1 MNPSLHPSLLLLHG
15 GSFSWTTFSL
25 HPSTVAGTIV
35 FTGLYLWGI
44 GPARRRWQ
52 LSPLAPET
60 WRIWSFLSAS
70 ALLLVTLNGPL
81 HDLSDSYLFSAHM
94 VQHLLLTLVIPPL
107 WLLGCPAW
115 LLRPLFRS
123 PAVRAT
129 ARFLTHPVVAFLVYN
144 AVFIGWHVP
153 SFYEAALEHHG
164 IHIVE
169 HLMFMAAA
177 VILWWPAVDPLAE
190 LSRMGP
196 PMRLVY
202 LFAVGIP
209 MNVVAALITLSD
221 SVLYP
226 WYAVQPRV
234 LGLSPI
240 ADQQLGGLIM
250 WVPGGL
256 SWWVS
261 ISIIYFRWAQREER
275 IEEAAR
281 HGAVTA

>member
-1 MNPSLHPSLLLLHG
+1 MPSLHPVLALLHA
-15 GSFSWTTFSL
+15 GSFSWTTFSV
-25 HPSTVAGTIV
+25 HPSTVAGTIL

-44 GPARRRWQ
+44 GPARRRWA
-52 LSPLAPET
+52 LAPLPPET
-60 WRIWSFLSAS
+60 WRVWSFLTGS
-70 ALLLVTLNGPL
+70 ALLLITLNGPL

-94 VQHLLLTLVIPPL
+94 VQHLILTLVIPPL

-115 LLRPLFRS
+115 LLRPLIR
-123 PAVRAT
+123 PRAVRAT

-144 AVFIGWHVP
+144 AIFIGWHIP
-153 SFYEAALEHHG
+153 GYYEAALEHHG
-164 IHIVE
+164 VHILE
-169 HLMFMAAA
+169 HLMFIAAA
-177 VILWWPAVDPLAE
+177 VVLWWPAVDPLPE

-221 SVLYP
+221 SILYP

-256 SWWVS
+256 SWWVA
-261 ISIIYFRWAQREER
+261 ISIIYFRWAQREEA

-281 HGAVTA
+281 HGAVTV